1 MRSISGIL
9 FVNTGTCYYNMLIH
23 LTLVF
28 IYFIIELIHFLQ
40 CVVLK
45 LMSNFTTTQNTK
57 PYSLSFGVSFVPSSK
72 SGKTVLFSVIS
83 FLVEPHST
91 VPSIL
96 KKSIINLQKKRII
109 DNDYEHKNIFKISYM
124 Y

>member
-1 MRSISGIL
+1 
-9 FVNTGTCYYNMLIH
+9 MLIH
-23 LTLVF
+23 LTLAY

-45 LMSNFTTTQNTK
+45 LMSYFTTTQNTK

-72 SGKTVLFSVIS
+72 SGKTVLFSLIS

-96 KKSIINLQKKRII
+96 KKSIINLQKKRRII
-109 DNDYEHKNIFKISYM
+109 DNDYEQKNNFKISYIQCTSS
-124 Y
+124 